1 MTHSF
6 DVELAKMFGIEEAVF
21 IDKFVGWIQHNRVN
35 NKNYH
40 DGRTWTF
47 NSAKAFTDIFPY
59 MSESK
64 IKRVVS
70 RLVEIGVLLKGNYNE
85 NQYDRTSWYA
95 FSDEGYCIVQKYYFH
110 SSIMTNGKVQNGPT
124 IPNNQPIY
132 QPNNIISFT
141 PSDEGSDGDLFADD
155 ANSTLTMLSSEKEII
170 DARRADKPTAEEMD
184 GWFEELWLA
193 YERKG
198 SKAKARKE
206 FDKLTK
212 EEIATMRLHIPPF
225 LQSRPERQYRPDFE
239 RYIKNKVF
247 NSVVYSKANEM
258 LFDPEAPDTS
268 VTREVI
274 PEPVGQSGTITINGH
289 IYR

>member
-1 MTHSF
+1 
-6 DVELAKMFGIEEAVF
+6 
-21 IDKFVGWIQHNRVN
+21 
-35 NKNYH
+35 
-40 DGRTWTF
+40 
-47 NSAKAFTDIFPY
+47 
-59 MSESK
+59 
-64 IKRVVS
+64 
-70 RLVEIGVLLKGNYNE
+70 
-85 NQYDRTSWYA
+85 
-95 FSDEGYCIVQKYYFH
+95 
-110 SSIMTNGKVQNGPT
+110 MTNGKVQNGLT
-124 IPNNQPIY
+124 IPNNQPNN

-141 PSDEGSDGDLFADD
+141 PSDEGSDGRLFDDD

-212 EEIATMRLHIPPF
+212 EEIATVRLHIPPF

-239 RYIKNKVF
+239 RYIKNKTF
-247 NSVVYSKANEM
+247 NSVVYSKSNEM

-268 VTREVI
+268 ATRELT
-274 PEPVGQSGTITINGH
+274 PEPTIQSQTVTINGQ